1 MPVTI
6 VPQNVQAIITGSGDN
21 FGEIKYIK
29 GGLSDSFTE
38 ESIVYTS
45 GTGAIFKSGIPIGK
59 LKVINNKAEI
69 MLISEKINKIK
80 DDFSFFDNWEDKYQY
95 LIDLGKKLPVLDDSY
110 KTEEYRV
117 QGCTSNLWM
126 VPEFIDGKI
135 NFSGSS
141 DSVIVKGLFYLVY
154 YAYNEETPETI
165 INNPLSFFEEIGLSN
180 HLGQSRSN
188 GLNSLRKK
196 ITSIATELSNK

>member
-1 MPVTI
+1 
-6 VPQNVQAIITGSGDN
+6 
-21 FGEIKYIK
+21 
-29 GGLSDSFTE
+29 
-38 ESIVYTS
+38 
-45 GTGAIFKSGIPIGK
+45 
-59 LKVINNKAEI
+59 

-80 DDFSFFDNWEDKYQY
+80 EDFSFFDNWEDKYQY
-95 LIDLGKKLPVLDDSY
+95 LIDLGKKLPDLEDIY

-126 VPEFIDGKI
+126 VPKINDGKI
-135 NFSGSS
+135 KLLGSS

-154 YAYNEETPETI
+154 FAYNDETPETI
-165 INNPLSFFEEIGLSN
+165 INTPLSFFEEIGLSN

-196 ITSIATELSNK
+196 ITSIATDLSNK

>member
-1 MPVTI
+1 
-6 VPQNVQAIITGSGDN
+6 
-21 FGEIKYIK
+21 
-29 GGLSDSFTE
+29 
-38 ESIVYTS
+38 
-45 GTGAIFKSGIPIGK
+45 
-59 LKVINNKAEI
+59 
-69 MLISEKINKIK
+69 MLINEKINKIK

-95 LIDLGKKLPVLDDSY
+95 LIDLGKKLPDLEDIY

-126 VPEFIDGKI
+126 VPKINDGKI
-135 NFSGSS
+135 NLLGSS

-154 YAYNEETPETI
+154 FAYDDETPETI
-165 INNPLSFFEEIGLSN
+165 INTPLSFFEEIGLSS

-196 ITSIATELSNK
+196 ITSIATDLSNK